1 MKDDKHDSRAPL
13 FHPGRVVATPGAI
26 QALGDDS
33 ALANAVAL
41 LDRHMAGDW
50 GDLCEEDSRANTDA
64 LRYGNRLVS
73 VYATQSGARLW
84 IITESDRSVTTL
96 LLPDEY

>member
-1 MKDDKHDSRAPL
+1 MKDDRHDSRAPL
-13 FHPGRVVATPGAI
+13 FNPGRIVATPGAMDALNDSPM
-26 QALGDDS
+26 QA
-33 ALANAVAL
+33 AAL

-50 GDLCEEDSRANTDA
+50 GDVCDEDSRANTDA

>member
-1 MKDDKHDSRAPL
+1 MNNDIHDSRAPL
-13 FHPGRVVATPGAI
+13 FNPGRIVATPGAMDALNDSPM
-26 QALGDDS
+26 QA
-33 ALANAVAL
+33 AML
-41 LDRHMAGDW
+41 LDRHMRGDW
-50 GDLCEEDSRANTDA
+50 GDICEEDSRANMDA

-84 IITESDRSVTTL
+84 IITESDRSTTTL

>member
-13 FHPGRVVATPGAI
+13 FNPGRIVATPGAMDALNDSPM
-26 QALGDDS
+26 QA
-33 ALANAVAL
+33 AML

-50 GDLCEEDSRANTDA
+50 GDVCDEDSRANADA

-96 LLPDEY
+96 LTPDEY

>member
-1 MKDDKHDSRAPL
+1 MKDDRHDSRAPL
-13 FHPGRVVATPGAI
+13 FHPGRIVATPGAMDALNDSPM
-26 QALGDDS
+26 QA
-33 ALANAVAL
+33 AML

-50 GDLCEEDSRANTDA
+50 GDVCDEDSRANTDA
-64 LRYGNRLVS
+64 LRYGNRVVS

>member
-1 MKDDKHDSRAPL
+1 METDKHDSRAPL
-13 FHPGRVVATPGAI
+13 FNPGRIVATPGAMDALNDSPM
-26 QALGDDS
+26 QAAMLLG
-33 ALANAVAL
+33 
-41 LDRHMAGDW
+41 RHMGGDW
-50 GDLCEEDSRANTDA
+50 GDICEEDSRANTAA

-84 IITESDRSVTTL
+84 IITESDRSTTTL

>member
-1 MKDDKHDSRAPL
+1 MKNDRHDSRAPL
-13 FHPGRVVATPGAI
+13 FHPGRIVATPGAMDALNDSPM
-26 QALGDDS
+26 QA
-33 ALANAVAL
+33 AAL

-50 GDLCEEDSRANTDA
+50 GDICEEDSRANTDA

-84 IITESDRSVTTL
+84 IITESDRSATTL

>member
-1 MKDDKHDSRAPL
+1 MKDDRHDSRAPL
-13 FHPGRVVATPGAI
+13 FNPGRIVATPGAMDALNDSPM
-26 QALGDDS
+26 QA
-33 ALANAVAL
+33 AML
-41 LDRHMAGDW
+41 LDRHIAGDW
-50 GDLCEEDSRANTDA
+50 GDVCEEDSRANTEA

-96 LLPDEY
+96 LTPDEY